1 MKNRIKRAITVVA
14 VAIIFLLILNGLI
27 MYTLYKFGGTD
38 IETRKFNMLIS
49 GMKEINPDSE
59 LPYALQWY
67 GNWDNMFLTENF
79 KKKFKNRKGILKNV
93 NSLENIS
100 GYIDYEYKFGETLI
114 GISGFKRKNLLEM
127 LDPDYIEIDKVYY
140 FRYKV
145 DENGYLDDVEL
156 VGQQDFDALTG
167 FPIGID
173 DSKYHT
179 IS

>member
-1 MKNRIKRAITVVA
+1 M
-14 VAIIFLLILNGLI
+14 
-27 MYTLYKFGGTD
+27 
-38 IETRKFNMLIS
+38 
-49 GMKEINPDSE
+49 
-59 LPYALQWY
+59 
-67 GNWDNMFLTENF
+67 
-79 KKKFKNRKGILKNV
+79 
-93 NSLENIS
+93 ENIS
-100 GYIDYEYKFGETLI
+100 RYIDYEYKFGETLI

-167 FPIGID
+167 FPIGVD